1 MRSTAGLHSK
11 QSMEDHMKYVQTI
24 KSIMVY
30 PEGEAWDH
38 ELATE
43 VSIDD
48 EGGGHYVVLTQCPDR
63 PEPGQV
69 RLDPEELDAVYVA
82 AKQLLNS
89 TQHNNDNDY
98 STTYKGES
106 CWSKCPKTV

>member
-1 MRSTAGLHSK
+1 MGSMRSTAGLCSK
-11 QSMEDHMKYVQTI
+11 QSMEDHVKYMQTI

-30 PEGEAWDH
+30 PEKEPWFH

-48 EGGGHYVVLTQCPDR
+48 EGGGYYVVLTQCPDR

-69 RLDPEELDAVYVA
+69 RLDPEELDVVYSA
-82 AKQLLNS
+82 AKQLL
-89 TQHNNDNDY
+89 TQHNNDY
-98 STTYKGES
+98 CTTNTNKS
-106 CWSKCPKTV
+106 RQAKCPKAV